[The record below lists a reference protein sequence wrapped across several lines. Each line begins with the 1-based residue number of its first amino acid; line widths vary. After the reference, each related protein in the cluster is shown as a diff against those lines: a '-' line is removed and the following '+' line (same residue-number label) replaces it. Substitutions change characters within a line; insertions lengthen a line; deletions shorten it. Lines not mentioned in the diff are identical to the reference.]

1 MRLVF
6 CEDCIGIDGLEG
18 DTTKIITL
26 SFSFN
31 NRILL
36 NHNPILIDCKSSF
49 TILKNNSTIPTTRSF
64 PSFFG
69 SLQGFFKGMAV
80 VGSHIGG
87 KDILRYGQGGVQVK
101 IITYAPTLEGLVC
114 G

>member
-1 MRLVF
+1 
-6 CEDCIGIDGLEG
+6 
-18 DTTKIITL
+18 
-26 SFSFN
+26 
-31 NRILL
+31 
-36 NHNPILIDCKSSF
+36 
-49 TILKNNSTIPTTRSF
+49 
-64 PSFFG
+64 
-69 SLQGFFKGMAV
+69 MAV